1 VEDGTMIAETIVE
14 AVEAMGMYTGTYRHT
29 LKYGMME
36 QLKDGKMVQLKFR
49 MMEKP

>member
-1 VEDGTMIAETIVE
+1 MENLEEMLEQ
-14 AVEAMGMYTGTYRHT
+14 

-49 MMEKP
+49 VMEKP